1 MNIMNNVNNTLDTKN
16 LDDLKLQVRQGGSDS
31 NRKVAREFE
40 AMFLN
45 MMLKGMR
52 EALPHS
58 DPLDSDASRLGT
70 SLLDN
75 QISQN
80 LANKGLGLAD
90 ALVKQME
97 QRNVHVDPAT
107 NNNIVRKA
115 FPLKAPD
122 PAPIPLKQELP
133 LKTSSTQQEFLNKFG
148 NAATKASSETGIPT
162 KFILG
167 QAALE
172 SGWGK
177 KEVKDMNTGNNS
189 FNLFGIKAGKN
200 WKGPTVE
207 AMTTEYINGIPQ
219 KVSQKFKAYSSY
231 EDAFKDYANLIANNS
246 RYEKA
251 MQATDDPI
259 QFAKEIARAGYAT
272 DPLYSEKLARI
283 YATSMKNIG

>member
-1 MNIMNNVNNTLDTKN
+1 MDITNNVSNALDMKN
-16 LDDLKLQVRQGGSDS
+16 LDDIKRQVRQGDTAS

-40 AMFLN
+40 AMFLS

-52 EALPHS
+52 DTLPHS
-58 DPLDSDASRLGT
+58 DPLESDASRLGT

-75 QISQN
+75 EISQS

-97 QRNVHVDPAT
+97 QRNVHIDPAT
-107 NNNIVRKA
+107 NNNIGKKS
-115 FPLKAPD
+115 FPLRSPD
-122 PAPIPLKQELP
+122 PAAIPIKQGLP
-133 LKTSSTQQEFLNKFG
+133 LKTSSTQQEFLGKFG
-148 NAATKASSETGIPT
+148 DAAVKASSETGIPT

-177 KEVKDMNTGNNS
+177 KEVKDIKTGENS

-200 WKGPTVE
+200 WKGQTVD
-207 AMTTEYINGIPQ
+207 AMTTEYVNGVPQ
-219 KVSQKFKAYSSY
+219 KVLQKFRAYSSY
-231 EDAFKDYANLIANNS
+231 EEAFKDYANLIANNS

-259 QFAKEIARAGYAT
+259 KFAKEIAKAGYAT
-272 DPLYSEKLARI
+272 DPQYGEKLARI

>member
-1 MNIMNNVNNTLDTKN
+1 MDVTNNITNALDTKN
-16 LDDLKLQVRQGGSDS
+16 LADIKRQVRQGDADAY
-31 NRKVAREFE
+31 RKVAREFE

-52 EALPHS
+52 ETLPHS
-58 DPLDSDASRLGT
+58 DPLESDASRLGT
-70 SLLDN
+70 SLLDS

-97 QRNVHVDPAT
+97 QRKVQIDPAADSGPK
-107 NNNIVRKA
+107 KA
-115 FPLKAPD
+115 FPLKSPD
-122 PAPIPLKQELP
+122 PVPIPLKQGLP
-133 LKTSSTQQEFLNKFG
+133 LKSSSVQQEFINKFG
-148 NAATKASSETGIPT
+148 DAAIKAASETGIPT
-162 KFILG
+162 KFMLG

-177 KEVKDMNTGNNS
+177 KEVKDVNSGENS
-189 FNLFGIKAGKN
+189 FNLFGIKAGKS
-200 WKGPTVE
+200 WKGRTVE
-207 AMTTEYINGIPQ
+207 AMTTEYVNGVPQ
-219 KVSQKFKAYSSY
+219 RMLQKFRAYSSY
-231 EDAFKDYANLIANNS
+231 EEAFKDYGNLLANNS

-259 QFAKEIARAGYAT
+259 RFAKEIGKAGYAT
-272 DPLYSEKLARI
+272 DPQYSEKLARI